1 MKIKKEYI
9 GAMTYSKTM
18 GKSILVCEKNIEIL
32 KKDNSYV
39 ITKAKRNKQ
48 DSSIVEADS
57 NDSES

>member
-1 MKIKKEYI
+1 MKIQKKYI

-18 GKSILVCEKNIEIL
+18 GKSILVCEENIEIL
-32 KKDNSYV
+32 KKDNSHV
-39 ITKAKRNKQ
+39 ITKAKRPKQ